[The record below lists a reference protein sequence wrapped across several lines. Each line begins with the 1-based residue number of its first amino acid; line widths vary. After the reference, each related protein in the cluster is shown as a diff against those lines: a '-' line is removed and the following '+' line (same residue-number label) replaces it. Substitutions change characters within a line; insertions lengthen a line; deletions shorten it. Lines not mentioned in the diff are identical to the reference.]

1 MKGKVGFDTSSL
13 VSASLRPSSIPDRA
27 LTLALKNYQLCSCVD
42 SLLELEEVL
51 QRPRFDAYVGRGTR
65 LMFYETIRKHS
76 QIFALTGAVL
86 NQAKGQCR
94 DGTDDFILALA
105 LAAQAEVI
113 VTSDNDLLVLHPWR
127 GIAILTP
134 AEFLAQAEI

>member
-1 MKGKVGFDTSSL
+1 MKGRVVFDTSSL
-13 VSASLRPSSIPDRA
+13 VSASLRPSSVPDRA
-27 LTLALKNYQLCSCVD
+27 LTLALKNCQLCSCAD
-42 SLLELEEVL
+42 SLGELEEVL
-51 QRPRFDAYVGRGTR
+51 HRPRFDAYVGRDTR
-65 LMFYETIRKHS
+65 MAFYETIRRHS

-113 VTSDNDLLVLHPWR
+113 VTSDEDLLVLHPWQ
-127 GIAILTP
+127 GVAILTP
-134 AEFLAQAEI
+134 AEFLSRDKI

>member
-1 MKGKVGFDTSSL
+1 M
-13 VSASLRPSSIPDRA
+13 A
-27 LTLALKNYQLCSCVD
+27 
-42 SLLELEEVL
+42 
-51 QRPRFDAYVGRGTR
+51 
-65 LMFYETIRKHS
+65 FYETIRRHS

-113 VTSDNDLLVLHPWR
+113 VTSDKDLLVLHPWQ
-127 GIAILTP
+127 GVAILTP
-134 AEFLAQAEI
+134 AEFLSRDKI

>member
-1 MKGKVGFDTSSL
+1 
-13 VSASLRPSSIPDRA
+13 
-27 LTLALKNYQLCSCVD
+27 
-42 SLLELEEVL
+42 
-51 QRPRFDAYVGRGTR
+51 
-65 LMFYETIRKHS
+65 MFYETIRKHS